1 MKALLYLLP
10 EQPLL
15 LLIPVAA
22 GVAFAFYKW
31 EQARS
36 KALRAAGARLGL
48 VPTEETLDDLP
59 GGLRAMALFSSGS
72 SPAAANVMWGEK
84 RDYVFFEYT
93 YTVGSGKNSSTYTQ
107 TVGAFRCAGRNMPD
121 FTAAPEDLG
130 DWFSELFG
138 GQDIDF
144 QHDPVFSKKYRLR
157 GKDEA
162 AIRDFFSVGG
172 TQYLAARP
180 GWTVH
185 ALGEWLL
192 AYRSGKQVGHK
203 KLKDFVWDL
212 QGLYGA
218 LLGI

>member
-1 MKALLYLLP
+1 MTGLD
-10 EQPLL
+10 PLFVA
-15 LLIPVAA
+15 IPLGLAVVVA
-22 GVAFAFYKW
+22 GYYWDK
-31 EQARS
+31 ARS
-36 KALRAAGARLGL
+36 KALREAAAALGL
-48 VPTEETLDDLP
+48 HPTEETLDDLP
-59 GGLRAMALFSSGS
+59 LELRAMSLFNAGRSRS
-72 SPAAANVMWGEK
+72 AANVMWGER
-84 RDYVFFEYT
+84 RDYLFFEYS

-130 DWFSELFG
+130 DWFAELFG

-144 QHDPVFSKKYRLR
+144 EHDPVFSKNYRLR
-157 GKDEA
+157 GPDEA
-162 AIRDFFSVGG
+162 AIREFFSVGG

-192 AYRSGKQVGHK
+192 AYRSGKRVRPK

-218 LLGI
+218 LLGL

>member
-1 MKALLYLLP
+1 MTGFDPLY
-10 EQPLL
+10 
-15 LLIPVAA
+15 IAAPVAMA
-22 GVAFAFYKW
+22 VAVGCYFWDK
-31 EQARS
+31 ARS
-36 KALRAAGARLGL
+36 KKLRAAGAALGL
-48 VPTEETLDDLP
+48 HPTDETLEDLP
-59 GGLRAMALFSSGS
+59 EGLRAMALFNSGS
-72 SPAAANVMWGEK
+72 SRGASNVMWGEK
-84 RDYVFFEYT
+84 RDYVFFEYS
-93 YTVGSGKNSSTYTQ
+93 YTVGSGKNASTYSQ

-130 DWFSELFG
+130 DWFAELFG

-192 AYRSGKQVGHK
+192 AYRSGKQVGPK

-218 LLGI
+218 LLGL